1 MYSVNYITLFTLAD
15 ATGGEVR
22 VLTGAVGVGAGI
34 EKSKR
39 LFIPEVEA
47 AGLAGADGVDVGY
60 DSKS

>member
-22 VLTGAVGVGAGI
+22 VLTGAGI